1 MRSTTG
7 QFLMAKDA
15 IGSKNLLS
23 NLTVCPSIEPKSE
36 CLVHASFD
44 SPLVTVVRI
53 KTNSVRY
60 FANFMEDLVVYE
72 HGTEVAFAVW
82 QRREPKE
89 LGPHYARLKKPN
101 SL

>member
-1 MRSTTG
+1 METCCR
-7 QFLMAKDA
+7 
-15 IGSKNLLS
+15 
-23 NLTVCPSIEPKSE
+23 TVNVCQSIEPKSE
-36 CLVHASFD
+36 RLIPASSD
-44 SPLVTVVRI
+44 SSFVTVVRI

-60 FANFMEDLVVYE
+60 FANLMEDLVVYE

-101 SL
+101 SP